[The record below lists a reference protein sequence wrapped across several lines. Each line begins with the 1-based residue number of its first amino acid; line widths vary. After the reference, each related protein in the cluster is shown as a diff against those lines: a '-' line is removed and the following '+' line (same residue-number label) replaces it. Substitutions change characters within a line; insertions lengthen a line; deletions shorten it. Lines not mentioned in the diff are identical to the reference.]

1 MSLDLI
7 SINNQDKLEKIRYQ
21 CAHDAEMAGRVST
34 VDRGRVL
41 PFLKTSVETE
51 LCVKEWFYEFKRQA
65 SLFITLYWRLME
77 LLLENLM
84 NSFSHIVLST

>member
-1 MSLDLI
+1 MRPTDLKVSLDLI
-7 SINNQDKLEKIRYQ
+7 SINNQDELEKIRYH

-51 LCVKEWFYEFKRQA
+51 LCVKEWFNEFKKSGV
-65 SLFITLYWRLME
+65 SLYHV
-77 LLLENLM
+77 LLV
-84 NSFSHIVLST
+84 IDGTVT